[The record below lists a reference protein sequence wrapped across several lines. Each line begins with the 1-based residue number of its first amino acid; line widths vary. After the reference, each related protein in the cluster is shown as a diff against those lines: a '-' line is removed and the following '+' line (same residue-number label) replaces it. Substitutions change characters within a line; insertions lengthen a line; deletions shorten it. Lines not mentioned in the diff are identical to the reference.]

1 MKKMEFDPDFAAW
14 LGDSEAAPKPDAF
27 TKYLD
32 EVFAPT
38 PQAGAVES
46 AVRRLRSRLG
56 DQLPRQV
63 FFDSLEGTSLGTV
76 YVAVSPR
83 GLIAVNF
90 GISKDTFL
98 AEVKKRTGTQPE
110 PAPEYAQEAEKQ
122 IAAYLTG
129 ERKQFDLPVDLAS
142 LTEFQREVLEA
153 TAQVP
158 RGQVTTY
165 AEIARRIGRPKAYRA
180 VGQALGSNPVPLVIP
195 CHRVVAADGS
205 LTGYSGGGGIK
216 TKARLLALEGARLA

>member
-1 MKKMEFDPDFAAW
+1 MRKRKFDPEFAAW
-14 LGDSEAAPKPDAF
+14 LGDSDAAPKPDAV
-27 TKYLD
+27 TQYLD
-32 EVFAPT
+32 EVFAPS
-38 PQAGAVES
+38 PMAEAVED

-56 DQLPRQV
+56 DQLSRQIYY
-63 FFDSLEGTSLGTV
+63 DSLEGTTLGTV

-83 GLIAVNF
+83 GLIALNF
-90 GISKDTFL
+90 GISEDTFL
-98 AEVKKRTGTQPE
+98 AAVKKRTGSRPDR
-110 PAPEYAQEAEKQ
+110 APEHIREAEKQ
-122 IAAYLTG
+122 IAAYLAG
-129 ERKQFDLPVDLAS
+129 ERTRFDLPVDLAS

-205 LTGYSGGGGIK
+205 LTGYSGGGGVK
-216 TKARLLALEGARLA
+216 TKARLLALEGAQLA